1 MGELKMLS
9 FFELLFEF
17 NSILTF
23 LFSLFLLI
31 LLTLDFILFFRG
43 IVLIL
48 DHLSLIFTDLGSLA
62 FAVT

>member
-23 LFSLFLLI
+23 LFSFFLLI